1 MAKVNSIT
9 RRKPEKP
16 YPDFP
21 LYASNNGQWAKVIN
35 YKPIYFGVWAD
46 PRAALNLYFLE
57 KEEWE
62 AGRNPRLPADA
73 QHTPLTVGRMV
84 ELCLESKAAKAA
96 SGEIQERM
104 YKDYQQIGARMVRVW
119 GKSRQVDGLRSPDFL
134 KLRSDFAKTHKA
146 LASLKGDIR
155 RVRVFFN
162 FATSA
167 GYLVHRPFYGE
178 GFSVP
183 SAKAMRRERE
193 QKPKKLVK
201 AAHLR
206 VLLET
211 ARQPLRAMILLG
223 INCAF
228 GNTDCA
234 LLPLRALDLEGGWV
248 EFPRP
253 KTGGFRRCPLWPETV
268 AALKE
273 WLERHPSE
281 DELVFRTHHGNSWQ
295 DKKNTLLSAEF
306 RKLCVEVKLPNPL
319 PRFYDLR
326 HTFVTVASQTE
337 TTKAIRVITGHIPS
351 ASDILAVSYDE
362 RPTVSDRRLKRV
374 TDRVWRWYQRSA
386 SQATS
391 KTGDEGGHVVPFV
404 PRSAVS

>member
-1 MAKVNSIT
+1 M
-9 RRKPEKP
+9 
-16 YPDFP
+16 
-21 LYASNNGQWAKVIN
+21 
-35 YKPIYFGVWAD
+35 
-46 PRAALNLYFLE
+46 
-57 KEEWE
+57 
-62 AGRNPRLPADA
+62 
-73 QHTPLTVGRMV
+73 
-84 ELCLESKAAKAA
+84 
-96 SGEIQERM
+96 
-104 YKDYQQIGARMVRVW
+104 
-119 GKSRQVDGLRSPDFL
+119 
-134 KLRSDFAKTHKA
+134 
-146 LASLKGDIR
+146 
-155 RVRVFFN
+155 RVFFN

-167 GYLVHRPFYGE
+167 GYLAHRPFYGE

-206 VLLET
+206 VLLAK

-234 LLPLRALDLEGGWV
+234 LLPRAALDLEGGWV

-253 KTGGFRRCPLWPETV
+253 KTGGFRRCPLWAETV
-268 AALKE
+268 AALKD
-273 WLERHPSE
+273 WLEQPPRGKRPQA
-281 DELVFRTHHGNSWQ
+281 DDLVFHTHHGNSWQ
-295 DKKNTLLSAEF
+295 DAKNTLLSAEF
-306 RKLCVEVKLPNPL
+306 RKLCVEAKLPNPL

-337 TTKAIRVITGHIPS
+337 TAKAIRVITGHIPS

-374 TDRVWRWYQRSA
+374 TDRVWRWLQRS
-386 SQATS
+386 
-391 KTGDEGGHVVPFV
+391 GGPKPAVQTDDAGRHVVPFV
-404 PRSAVS
+404 RRSAS